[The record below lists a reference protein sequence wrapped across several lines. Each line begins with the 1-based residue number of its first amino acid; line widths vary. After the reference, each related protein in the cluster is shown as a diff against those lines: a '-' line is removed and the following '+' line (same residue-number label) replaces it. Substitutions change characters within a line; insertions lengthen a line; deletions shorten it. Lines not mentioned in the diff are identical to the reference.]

1 MSNNQNESIQLIK
14 NTTIYAIGDIVPKL
28 LSFIIFPILTSYLS
42 LEDYGIINY
51 VNTLNVFLS
60 ILGFLCL
67 NTYYLV
73 FYYRQESEEA
83 KQRLLGNLS
92 LFVIGLNVVGSVLL
106 CLLERLFPHLLSDKI
121 DFYPYIFM
129 GIITNLSSILAIL
142 PSALYRVKENPLPLT
157 VLNVLR
163 GGLTTLCTVVLVV
176 GCGYTALGVLFSSM
190 IISVLFGI
198 IFIAVTWRET
208 KWNFNWNQIRMA
220 LTFSLPLIPG
230 SIAYYLMLMSDRF
243 FIERYLDL
251 TQLGIY
257 STASTLAMVLN
268 VITYGAYKA
277 FEPYLFKI
285 YGTVGF
291 EEKFCKIR
299 NYYGAIVLIG
309 SAALSLFAQDF
320 LRVFASEQYQT
331 VYYYVPLVEIGVVFS
346 SFNLLYSTVITAQG
360 RTKMNS
366 LFTIIGGMISL
377 FVNILLISLI
387 GLFAACLASTLS
399 FGAIMLFSIIY
410 SRLYKDIRRV
420 FVLFI
425 LISIL
430 VTVSVYFVLLE
441 DVLISV
447 LVRFAILLVV
457 FLMVLS
463 SLKIRLVDIVT
474 KFKK

>member
-1 MSNNQNESIQLIK
+1 M
-14 NTTIYAIGDIVPKL
+14 GDIVPKL
-28 LSFIIFPILTSYLS
+28 LSFIVFPILTSYLS

-92 LFVIGLNVVGSVLL
+92 LFVIGLNVAGSVLL
-106 CLLERLFPHLLSDKI
+106 CLLETLFPHLFSDNI

-157 VLNVLR
+157 VLNMLK
-163 GGLTTLCTVVLVV
+163 GGLVTLCTIVLVV

-198 IFIAVTWRET
+198 IFITVTWRET
-208 KWNFNWNQIRMA
+208 EWNFNWNQIRMA

-230 SIAYYLMLMSDRF
+230 SIAYYLMSMSDRF

-285 YGTVGF
+285 YGKAEF
-291 EEKFCKIR
+291 EDEFCKIR
-299 NYYGAIVLIG
+299 NYYGAIILIG

-320 LRVFASEQYQT
+320 FRVFASEQYQT
-331 VYYYVPLVEIGVVFS
+331 VYYYVPLIEIGVVFS
-346 SFNLLYSTVITAQG
+346 SFSMLYSTVITAQG
-360 RTKMNS
+360 RTKKNS
-366 LFTIIGGMISL
+366 LFTITGGITSL
-377 FVNILLISLI
+377 LVNILLMPLI
-387 GLFAACLASTLS
+387 GLFAACVASALS
-399 FGAIMLFSIIY
+399 FGVIMLLSIIY
-410 SRLYKDIRRV
+410 SGLYKEIKRILI
-420 FVLFI
+420 LF
-425 LISIL
+425 LVISIL
-430 VTVSVYFVLLE
+430 VTVSVYFVSVE

-447 LVRFAILLVV
+447 LVRFVMFLAVSLVA
-457 FLMVLS
+457 LS
-463 SLKIRLVDIVT
+463 SLKIRLVDIVINIR
-474 KFKK
+474 K